1 MAAIQRLPEAECGG
15 WLAPFQTF
23 NCSGNQKNRT
33 LFASGRA
40 FFSELIDWYLMPAFY
55 AARVPEFLSHEQDLI
70 VGRQTGVTRS
80 ALTEL
85 SAEQLE
91 AWREQLPILR
101 TALSSDSARNWHLLL
116 EYPIPRR
123 GKRIDA
129 VILAHDIILV
139 LEFKCGARKYEKEA
153 RSQVEDYCLDLRDFH
168 AESRG
173 RILVPFLVATHAD
186 NEDPAIGEV
195 IDRVAPVWLAN
206 ASSLRNLIEKAVAQ
220 YRDLAAA
227 PINPDRWNRAE
238 YAPTPTIIEAARVL
252 YEGQNVREISRC
264 HAGAENLT
272 KTSAA
277 VMQAIQMA
285 RGRSRKTICF
295 VTGVPGAGKTLAG
308 LNIVHNRELHD
319 GALGVF
325 LSGNG
330 PLVRVLSEA
339 LARDDS
345 RRTGHTISESRRRV
359 ATFVQNVHRF
369 IDAHFT
375 GSVAPPDRVVVFDEA
390 QRAWNAEQS
399 QRKFKRNH
407 SEPEIML
414 DIMDRHEGWAVIVA
428 LVGSGQEIN
437 TGEAGL
443 GEWGRALADR
453 FRHWKVLI
461 SPHLVGEHDSGD
473 SLFQVPP
480 DGLDVVQDPNL
491 HLGVS
496 LRSYKAEAVSEFVSH
511 LLAMQDEHARRVLS
525 SCADFPLVFTRDI
538 NKARAW
544 LKRRQRGSRRI
555 GLIASSGGRRLRAHG
570 LDVRTELDVENWFL
584 NPASDVRSSYYLET
598 PATEFAIQ
606 GLELDWTGVCWD
618 IDLVP
623 EHAGWTVRAFKG
635 TKWQSTRDQTR
646 CKYVLNKY
654 RVLLTR
660 AREGMI
666 IWVPPGDASDWTRP
680 PEKYDCIANYLTES
694 RII

>member
-1 MAAIQRLPEAECGG
+1 
-15 WLAPFQTF
+15 
-23 NCSGNQKNRT
+23 
-33 LFASGRA
+33 
-40 FFSELIDWYLMPAFY
+40 MPAFY
-55 AARVPEFLSHEQDLI
+55 AATVPEFLAHEQDLVI
-70 VGRQTGVTRS
+70 GRQTGVIRS

-101 TALSSDSARNWHLLL
+101 TALTSDCARDWYLLL

-129 VILAHDIILV
+129 VILAHELILV

-173 RILVPFLVATHAD
+173 RMLVPFLVATNA
-186 NEDPAIGEV
+186 EDEGPAVGEV
-195 IDRVAPVWLAN
+195 IDWVAPVWLAN
-206 ASSLRNLIEKAVAQ
+206 ASSLPCLLEKAVAQ

-227 PINPDRWNRAE
+227 PINPERWNRAE
-238 YAPTPTIIEAARVL
+238 YLPTPTIIEAAQVL

-277 VMQAIQMA
+277 VMRAIQLA
-285 RGRSRKTICF
+285 RSSRRKTICF

-308 LNIVHNRELHD
+308 LNIVHNRELHE
-319 GALGVF
+319 GSLGVF

-339 LARDDS
+339 LARDDC
-345 RRTGHTISESRRRV
+345 RRTGRTIAESQRRV
-359 ATFVQNVHRF
+359 STFVQNVHRF
-369 IDAHFT
+369 IDAHFA
-375 GSVAPPDRVVVFDEA
+375 GSAAPPERVVVFDEA
-390 QRAWNAEQS
+390 QRAWNAKQS
-399 QRKFKRNH
+399 RKKFRRDA

-414 DIMDRHEGWAVIVA
+414 EIMDRHVDWAVIVA

-443 GEWGRALADR
+443 GEWGRALAER
-453 FRHWKVLI
+453 FRHWNVLI
-461 SPHLVGEHDSGD
+461 SPHLVGEHSSGEM
-473 SLFQVPP
+473 LFRVPP
-480 DGLDVVQDPNL
+480 DGLEVIQDRNL
-491 HLGVS
+491 HLEVS

-511 LLAMQDEHARRVLS
+511 LLSMQVASARAALS
-525 SCADFPLVFTRDI
+525 SCSDFPLVLTRDI
-538 NKARAW
+538 DKARAW

-584 NPASDVRSSYYLET
+584 NPASDVRASYYLET
-598 PATEFAIQ
+598 PATEFGIQ

-623 EHAGWTVRAFKG
+623 EQDGWSVRAFRG
-635 TKWQSTRDQTR
+635 TKWQGIRDQTWR
-646 CKYVLNKY
+646 QYVLNKY

-666 IWVPPGDASDWTRP
+666 ILVPPGDPSDWTRP
-680 PEKYDCIANYLTES
+680 PREYDRIAEYLQSCGIKE
-694 RII
+694 I

>member
-1 MAAIQRLPEAECGG
+1 
-15 WLAPFQTF
+15 
-23 NCSGNQKNRT
+23 
-33 LFASGRA
+33 
-40 FFSELIDWYLMPAFY
+40 MPAFY
-55 AARVPEFLSHEQDLI
+55 VATVPEFLTHDQDLI
-70 VGRQTGVTRS
+70 VGRQTGVVRN

-91 AWREQLPILR
+91 AWRKQLPILR
-101 TALSSDSARNWHLLL
+101 AALASESARSWSLLL

-129 VILAHDIILV
+129 VILAHDVILV
-139 LEFKCGARKYEKEA
+139 LEFKCGAEKYENEA
-153 RSQVEDYCLDLRDFH
+153 RRQLEDYCLDLRDFH

-173 RILVPFLVATHAD
+173 RTLVPFLVATDAGVV
-186 NEDPAIGEV
+186 DPPVGEIV
-195 IDRVAPVWLAN
+195 DRVAPVWMAN
-206 ASSLRNLIEKAVAQ
+206 SSSLPHLLEKAVFE
-220 YRDLAAA
+220 YRDLTAL
-227 PINPDRWNRAE
+227 PVDHERWNSAE
-238 YAPTPTIIEAARVL
+238 YVPTPTIIEAARVL

-272 KTSAA
+272 RTSAA
-277 VMQAIQMA
+277 VMRAIQTA
-285 RGRSRKTICF
+285 RSNSRKTICF

-308 LNIVHNRELHD
+308 LNIVHSRELHE
-319 GALGVF
+319 GSLGVL

-345 RRTGHTISESRRRV
+345 RRTGQTISEARRRV
-359 ATFVQNVHRF
+359 STFVQNVHRF
-369 IDAHFT
+369 IDAHYT
-375 GSVAPPDRVVVFDEA
+375 SSLAPPDRVVVFDEA

-399 QRKFKRNH
+399 RRKFKRDG

-443 GEWGRALADR
+443 GEWGRALANR
-453 FRHWKVLI
+453 FRHWSVLI
-461 SPHLVGEHDSGD
+461 SPHLIGEHTSEEG
-473 SLFQVPP
+473 LFRVPP
-480 DGLDVVQDPNL
+480 DGLDIVEDSNL
-491 HLGVS
+491 HLEVS

-511 LLAMQDEHARRVLS
+511 LLSMQVDRAREALS
-525 SCADFPLVFTRDI
+525 SSLDFPILLTRDLG
-538 NKARAW
+538 KARAW

-570 LDVRTELDVENWFL
+570 LDVRSELDVENWFL
-584 NPASDVRSSYYLET
+584 NPSTDVRASYYLET
-598 PATEFAIQ
+598 PATEFGIQ

-618 IDLVP
+618 LDLVP
-623 EHAGWTVRAFKG
+623 DSNGWSVRAFKG
-635 TKWQSTRDQTR
+635 TTWQNILDKTRRQH
-646 CKYVLNKY
+646 VLNKY

-666 IWVPPGDASDWTRP
+666 IWVPPGDQSDWTRP
-680 PEKYDCIANYLTES
+680 PKQYDRIAKFLQSCGIKE
-694 RII
+694 I